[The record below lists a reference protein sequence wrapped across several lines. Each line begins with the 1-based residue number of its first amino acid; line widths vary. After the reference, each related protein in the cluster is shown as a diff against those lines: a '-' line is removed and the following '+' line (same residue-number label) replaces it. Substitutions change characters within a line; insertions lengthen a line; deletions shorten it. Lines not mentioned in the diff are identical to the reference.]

1 MILHTFCMSAV
12 NIRKIFGENVKFY
25 RKKEGLSQEQLA
37 EKLEISINHLS
48 IIENGKQF
56 VTYNLLEKMIEV
68 FNVAPSALFYADSF
82 SLLDESL
89 QSKISALVHNE
100 MSSAEE
106 KIQNHLRDL

>member
-1 MILHTFCMSAV
+1 MAVV

-56 VTYNLLEKMIEV
+56 VTYNLLEKIIEV
-68 FNVAPSALFYADSF
+68 FNVAPSSLFYDNSF
-82 SLLDESL
+82 SILDESL
-89 QSKISALVHNE
+89 QNKISVLVHKE
-100 MSSAEE
+100 ISSTEE
-106 KIQNHLRDL
+106 RIQEQLRDL